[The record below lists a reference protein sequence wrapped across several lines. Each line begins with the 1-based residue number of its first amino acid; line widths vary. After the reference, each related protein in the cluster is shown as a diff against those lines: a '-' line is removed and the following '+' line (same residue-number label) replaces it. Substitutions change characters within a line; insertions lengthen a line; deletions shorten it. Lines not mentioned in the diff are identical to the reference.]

1 MRGATRRAWIKVYIT
16 GWLHGSVRWQL
27 KPEERS
33 VFIDLLL
40 LAGEC
45 GREGEI
51 ADNDGKAFPLDF
63 IANQL
68 HIDVE
73 LLKTTLAKCQQD
85 KRLILKAGVI
95 TIVNWKAYQSEYE
108 RVKKYRQQSSQDTDP
123 DKYIKGEYG
132 HMVKR

>member
-63 IANQL
+63 IASQL

-73 LLKTTLAKCQQD
+73 LLKTTLVKCQQD
-85 KRLILKAGVI
+85 KRLIIKAGVI

-108 RVKKYRQQSSQDTDP
+108 RQKQYRDGKKPDVDP
-123 DKYIKGEYG
+123 EKFAKGKYS
-132 HMVKR
+132 HMVRR